1 MWIGRQEFD
10 YLVKRVENAEKELIK
25 VQHEVFEYTTKPSY
39 LINPNGQKIYCGDE
53 FAVKPFIQKL
63 KDKIELL
70 LKELGYEYKPETQ
83 TKEPAKLV
91 KTIGKSKRA
100 KK

>member
-1 MWIGRQEFD
+1 MWIGKKKFSFYEDTVTRNSTDIEKALNACFNREIAEFQSLITGVTTYRYKD
-10 YLVKRVENAEKELIK
+10 GDSSKIDLLNEKL
-25 VQHEVFEYTTKPSY
+25 
-39 LINPNGQKIYCGDE
+39 D
-53 FAVKPFIQKL
+53 
-63 KDKIELL
+63 LL